1 MGFVVGTGLK
11 NPQQHLGPCC
21 GGACPQGAP
30 GQGSGRRCS
39 PGEVASVSPGLKPNL
54 GSSSRCH
61 FKAKMGQH
69 WSDLDKEPFFLA
81 NEKPGVG
88 LNILVDP
95 FQLGVFFDSMKIAVP

>member
-1 MGFVVGTGLK
+1 M
-11 NPQQHLGPCC
+11 
-21 GGACPQGAP
+21 
-30 GQGSGRRCS
+30 
-39 PGEVASVSPGLKPNL
+39 SPGLKPNL

-81 NEKPGVG
+81 NEKPGAG

-95 FQLGVFFDSMKIAVP
+95 FQLGVFFDSVIWRKMWTGESFMGLVRKSQARS